1 MEAWRPSESAVTS
14 NCCSPKSHGEFAV
27 DFIAHLAIATI
38 LLSGSVEHS
47 VHIDRDKK
55 DGRVGVRV
63 EYSSG
68 KIQHVYK
75 DSPAMYAGIRKG
87 DTVLTV
93 DGAEKSCRKIHGL
106 PGTSVHLQ
114 LTRENAEPYELDVMR
129 AESKAFGQL

>member
-1 MEAWRPSESAVTS
+1 M
-14 NCCSPKSHGEFAV
+14 

-38 LLSGSVEHS
+38 LLSGSVEQS
-47 VHIDRDKK
+47 VYIDRARK

-63 EYSSG
+63 AYSSG

-93 DGAEKSCRKIHGL
+93 DGAEKSCRKIHGTA
-106 PGTSVHLQ
+106 GTSVHLQ
-114 LTRENAEPYELDVMR
+114 LARENGEPYELDVMR
-129 AESKAFGQL
+129 AESRSFGQF